1 MSIEIS
7 ELDSIITKQGLKKN
21 AVIPALLAIQEEFNY
36 VPPEA
41 IERVA
46 EQLDVPLMQVYQV
59 ASFYKVFSLEPR
71 GKHTITVCLGTAC
84 HVRGS
89 DFLLDQVER
98 VLSIKPGETSEDRQ
112 FTLEAVNCLGVCA
125 LGPVMVIDGKY
136 FGNMNVSKVERVI
149 NKFREKEVV
158 ADEE

>member
-1 MSIEIS
+1 
-7 ELDSIITKQGLKKN
+7 
-21 AVIPALLAIQEEFNY
+21 
-36 VPPEA
+36 
-41 IERVA
+41 
-46 EQLDVPLMQVYQV
+46 
-59 ASFYKVFSLEPR
+59 
-71 GKHTITVCLGTAC
+71 LGTAC

-89 DFLLDQVER
+89 NFLLDQVER

-149 NKFREKEVV
+149 NKFRDKEVV

>member
-21 AVIPALLAIQEEFNY
+21 AVIPALLAIQEEYNY

-46 EQLDVPLMQVYQV
+46 KQLDVPVMQVYQV
-59 ASFYKVFSLEPR
+59 VSFYKVFSLEPR
-71 GKHTITVCLGTAC
+71 GKHTITVCIGTAC

-89 DFLLDQVER
+89 NFLIDQVER

-149 NKFREKEVV
+149 NKFKDKEVV

>member
-89 DFLLDQVER
+89 NFLLDQVER

-149 NKFREKEVV
+149 NKFKDKEVV

>member
-7 ELDSIITKQGLKKN
+7 ELDSIITKQGMGKN
-21 AVIPALLAIQEEFNY
+21 AVIPALLAVQEEFNY
-36 VPPEA
+36 IPPEA

-46 EQLDVPLMQVYQV
+46 EHLDVPLMQVYQV
-59 ASFYKVFSLEPR
+59 VSFYKVFSLEPR
-71 GKHTITVCLGTAC
+71 GKHTITVCIGTAC

-89 DFLLDQVER
+89 DFLIDQVER
-98 VLSIKPGETSEDRQ
+98 VLNIKPGETTEDRM

-149 NKFREKEVV
+149 NKYREKEVV
-158 ADEE
+158 ANEE

>member
-21 AVIPALLAIQEEFNY
+21 AVIPALLAIQEEYNY

-59 ASFYKVFSLEPR
+59 VSFYKVFSLEPR

>member
-21 AVIPALLAIQEEFNY
+21 AVIPALLAIQEEYNY

-59 ASFYKVFSLEPR
+59 VSFYKVFSLEPR
-71 GKHTITVCLGTAC
+71 GIHTITVCLGTAC

-98 VLSIKPGETSEDRQ
+98 VLSIKPGETSVDRQ

-149 NKFREKEVV
+149 NKFKDKEVV

>member
-7 ELDSIITKQGLKKN
+7 ELDSIIIKQGLKKN
-21 AVIPALLAIQEEFNY
+21 AVIPALLAIQEEYNY

-59 ASFYKVFSLEPR
+59 VSFYKVFSLEPR

-89 DFLLDQVER
+89 NFLLDQVER

-149 NKFREKEVV
+149 NKFRDKEVV